1 MLSREK
7 IFKYVLP
14 VVVLL
19 LGFVLLQALLSK
31 RQPPELQ
38 ETVDLGPLVEVLEV
52 QPAPHQVLV
61 KAGGTVQAQ
70 REISLV
76 PRVAGEVVEL
86 GPDFIAGG
94 FVKAGELLFRLDPA
108 DYELARQRAEAA
120 VVGAEGRLVD
130 AESRAAIAR
139 LEWERFRGE
148 DPAAE
153 PPNPLVLHEPQ
164 LLEARAGLAAAQ
176 ADLSAAR
183 LNLERTTIRAPFNG
197 RIRERRLEMG
207 QFIPA
212 NSNVA
217 TLTGSDQAEVVVPLP
232 PAELPWLDLPAPGQ
246 ERDGSPARVTI
257 VAGGLNYQ
265 WPGHLRRTLGEVES
279 QGRMVR
285 AVVAVA
291 DPFGLQLTEKPP
303 IELLPGMFVAVELA
317 GPRLEEVFTLPRRL
331 IRENNTVWLLDDRQH
346 LRMQTVGIVR
356 EERDLVVIDSGLNP
370 GDRVIVTD
378 LAGAVE
384 GLALRL
390 NGRNN
395 EESAADQGQAEQ
407 NNAAEATAAPGRAG
421 EGPR

>member
-1 MLSREK
+1 M
-7 IFKYVLP
+7 
-14 VVVLL
+14 
-19 LGFVLLQALLSK
+19 
-31 RQPPELQ
+31 
-38 ETVDLGPLVEVLEV
+38 DLGPLVEILEV
-52 QPAPHQVLV
+52 QPAPHKVQV

-70 REISLV
+70 REISVV

-94 FVKAGELLFRLDPA
+94 FVQAGDLLFRLDPA
-108 DYELARQRAEAA
+108 DYDLARQRAEAA
-120 VVGAEGRLVD
+120 VVGAQGRLVD

-139 LEWERFRGE
+139 LEWESFRGE
-148 DPAAE
+148 DPVAE

-164 LLEARAGLAAAQ
+164 LLEARAGLAAAE
-176 ADLSAAR
+176 ADLAAAR
-183 LNLERTTIRAPFNG
+183 LNLERTEIRAPFNG
-197 RIRERRLEMG
+197 RIRERHLEMG

-217 TLTGSDQAEVVVPLP
+217 TLTGSEQAEVVVPLP
-232 PAELPWLDLPAPGQ
+232 TVELTWLDLPAPGQ

-257 VAGGLNYQ
+257 TAGGLSYQ

-285 AVVAVA
+285 AVVAVV
-291 DPFGLQLTEKPP
+291 DPYGLARAEKPP

-317 GPRLEEVFTLPRRL
+317 GPRLADVFTLPRRL
-331 IRENNTVWLLDDRQH
+331 IRENNTVWLLDDQQH
-346 LRMQTVGIVR
+346 LRVQTVRIVR
-356 EERDLVVIDSGLNP
+356 EEREMVVIDSGLNP
-370 GDRVIVTD
+370 GDRVIITD

-395 EESAADQGQAEQ
+395 VEPAAERAPAEQ
-407 NNAAEATAAPGRAG
+407 NNAAESTSEPSRAG

>member
-1 MLSREK
+1 MFSREK
-7 IFKYVLP
+7 LYRYGLP
-14 VVVLL
+14 LVVLL
-19 LGFVLLQALLSK
+19 LGFVLLQVLLSK

-38 ETVDLGPLVEVLEV
+38 ETLDLGPLVEIREV

-94 FVKAGELLFRLDPA
+94 FVKAGDLLFRLDPA
-108 DYELARQRAEAA
+108 DYELARQRAQAA
-120 VVGAEGRLVD
+120 VVGAQGRLVD

-139 LEWERFRGE
+139 LEWERFRGA

-153 PPNPLVLHEPQ
+153 PPSPLALYEPQ

-176 ADLSAAR
+176 ADLAAAR
-183 LNLERTTIRAPFNG
+183 LNLERTEIRAPFNG

-232 PAELPWLDLPAPGQ
+232 PAELPWLDLPAPGK
-246 ERDGSPARVTI
+246 ERDGSPARVIIT
-257 VAGGLNYQ
+257 AGGLDYQ

-303 IELLPGMFVAVELA
+303 IELLPGMFVTVELA
-317 GPRLEEVFTLPRRL
+317 GPRLEKVFTLPRRL
-331 IRENNTVWLLDDRQH
+331 LRVNDTVWLLDADQR
-346 LRMQTVGIVR
+346 LRLRSVRIVR
-356 EERDLVVIDSGLNP
+356 EERELVVIDSGLNP
-370 GDRVIVTD
+370 GDRVITTD

-390 NGRNN
+390 NGRDN
-395 EESAADQGQAEQ
+395 EEPAADHVPAEQ
-407 NNAAEATAAPGRAG
+407 NIAAESTSEPSRNG